1 MISIYNF
8 TLEQMIDEFIA
19 IGEKKFRA
27 TQVFEW
33 IYRKNVYDFN
43 EMNNLSLDLRNKLS
57 NIYST
62 NLLKIVEK
70 QESRDGT
77 IKYLFELE
85 DGGLVESVLMIHDY
99 GRSLCVTSQLGCNM
113 GCKFCASGLI
123 KKQKRCFHTAF
134 LFCF

>member
-1 MISIYNF
+1 MVSIYNF

-33 IYRKNVYDFN
+33 IYRKNVYNFN
-43 EMNNLSLDLRNKLS
+43 EMNNLSLDLRTKLS

-70 QESRDGT
+70 QESKDGT

-113 GCKFCASGLI
+113 GCKFCASGLSKGSPVPI
-123 KKQKRCFHTAF
+123 TTTWLTF
-134 LFCF
+134 